1 MMRYILP
8 FVLGVA
14 LAAPSTVFAKKDKA
28 PLPGLLVK
36 MGETWAFQI
45 EKGQP
50 VKVRASKEGDTL
62 APGEVQV
69 SLSNSTG
76 TLMTVKN
83 NAGTWLNYKAFM
95 TPKEGKKGTPTSVCT
110 VMSQGRMGVEMWP
123 YAIPAIRIT
132 EFIPAAEGEM
142 VCK

>member
-1 MMRYILP
+1 MNRNVAAA
-8 FVLGVA
+8 VLVAA
-14 LAAPSTVFAKKDKA
+14 LAFTSPVLAKKDKA

-62 APGEVQV
+62 VPGEVQV
-69 SLSNSTG
+69 SLSNSNG
-76 TLMTVKN
+76 SMMTVKN

-110 VMSQGRMGVEMWP
+110 VMSQGRMGIEMWP
-123 YAIPAIRIT
+123 FTIPAIRVT
-132 EFIPAAEGEM
+132 EFTPAAEGEM
-142 VCK
+142 VCR